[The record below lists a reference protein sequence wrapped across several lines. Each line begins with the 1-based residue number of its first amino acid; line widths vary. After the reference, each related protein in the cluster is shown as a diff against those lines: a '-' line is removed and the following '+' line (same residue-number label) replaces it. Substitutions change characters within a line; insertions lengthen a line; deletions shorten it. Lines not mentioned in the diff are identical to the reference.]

1 MYEERSPRK
10 YLSSTKVPMTS
21 IFPRSKRQHAHIGDN
36 DSYTPTPAKKPFPDA
51 VEESET
57 LSLWEHFAVMSQ
69 RDKQSILL
77 TVITYL
83 NSYLEFQKDPSYQII
98 MNDVI
103 SNEKYMA
110 FKPAL
115 INAIR
120 KHRDL
125 ILQSVEKC
133 RRNCTHDPHSTNIW
147 CILADQSINQDCCW
161 FSGSECFCNDC
172 KGASIF
178 RSFYHFATIF
188 HIMETKDELIHKI
201 LKDAQS
207 ENSRDLLDGIISAV
221 EKNEEAIQRKMDEA
235 IQSLNRCVWG
245 EEEDLDFSPTSKHG
259 SGMRLNPYAH
269 QM

>member
-1 MYEERSPRK
+1 MYEERTPSK

-36 DSYTPTPAKKPFPDA
+36 DSYTSTPAKKPFPDA
-51 VEESET
+51 VEEAET
-57 LSLWEHFAVMSQ
+57 LSLWELFAVMAK
-69 RDKQSILL
+69 RDEQSILL

-133 RRNCTHDPHSTNIW
+133 RRNCTHDPHSTNI
-147 CILADQSINQDCCW
+147 
-161 FSGSECFCNDC
+161 
-172 KGASIF
+172 
-178 RSFYHFATIF
+178 
-188 HIMETKDELIHKI
+188 
-201 LKDAQS
+201 
-207 ENSRDLLDGIISAV
+207 
-221 EKNEEAIQRKMDEA
+221 
-235 IQSLNRCVWG
+235 
-245 EEEDLDFSPTSKHG
+245 
-259 SGMRLNPYAH
+259 
-269 QM
+269 